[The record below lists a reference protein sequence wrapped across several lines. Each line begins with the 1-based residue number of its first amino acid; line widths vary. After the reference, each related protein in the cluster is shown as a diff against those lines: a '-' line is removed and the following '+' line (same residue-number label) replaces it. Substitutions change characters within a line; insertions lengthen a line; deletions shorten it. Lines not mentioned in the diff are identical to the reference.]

1 MKRPNLL
8 FDDPVGGAKDLLQHP
23 LLVVQQCRRHHHPPS
38 ALPLEKIWMQTV
50 QSTTLANIKY
60 KFDMETLSSFHLELN
75 LKCLSSGGS
84 CEESHLKV
92 WWKKKN
98 CLFQKCEILRKDLQ
112 EWWRGSGKLVKN
124 MRVPLRTWGL
134 CCTFRYILPQWGLQL
149 YFPEMWSLCFR
160 TKIELNS
167 AN

>member
-1 MKRPNLL
+1 MAQPVVRWSCWRCEGPPPAPSPGRPTVSPPSSSTLRASS
-8 FDDPVGGAKDLLQHP
+8 GKDLNTNSTINNPCQHK
-23 LLVVQQCRRHHHPPS
+23 VQ
-38 ALPLEKIWMQTV
+38 IWYG
-50 QSTTLANIKY
+50 N
-60 KFDMETLSSFHLELN
+60 FLSSFHLELN